1 MKYRTTLQSLLIIV
15 CLLLLSLWPVAGAGQ
30 ETKMKID
37 GRTITPNRIA
47 PELYS
52 DKLSLKITLMNLP
65 GAATS
70 TSYWEVEYQVYFVPE
85 QDFRKNL
92 SDMKKS
98 GKGRELRPE
107 YFPTKILLATGK
119 FNDHSLGTLKDR
131 AFLRQGIPF
140 RNKIPADQQTSFSSL
155 LSFFSVKVY
164 DGKLKKD
171 IYESSVFIVPP
182 FEKDSDPTH
191 RLSPR
196 TELFLNFFVANDGS
210 LYRTNNKSASETAE
224 WNPN

>member
-1 MKYRTTLQSLLIIV
+1 MKYRSTVQSLIIV
-15 CLLLLSLWPVAGAGQ
+15 GCLLIASPVGGAGQ

-70 TSYWEVEYQVYFVPE
+70 TSYWEVEYQVFFVPE

-92 SDMKKS
+92 SDLKKS
-98 GKGRELRPE
+98 GKSRELRPE

-119 FNDHSLGTLKDR
+119 FNDHKLGTLKDR

-155 LSFFSVKVY
+155 MSFFSVKIY

-182 FEKDSDPTH
+182 FEKDSDPNH

-196 TELFLNFFVANDGS
+196 TELFLNFFVADNGS
-210 LYRTNNKSASETAE
+210 LYRTNNRSASETTE